1 MNSRQDQTEEEFIMQ
16 LTKIYGP
23 ILPSRVLWQLLGYSS
38 PQAFRNARAKGVL
51 PVPEFSIEGRRSRFA
66 LTADVA
72 KWIYQLKTG
81 KLNEENKLNSL

>member
-72 KWIYQLKTG
+72 KWIYQLKTTQAR
-81 KLNEENKLNSL
+81 KEI

>member
-72 KWIYQLKTG
+72 KWIYQLKTAQTR
-81 KLNEENKLNSL
+81 KEV

>member
-1 MNSRQDQTEEEFIMQ
+1 MNNRQNQTEEEFIVQ

-23 ILPSRVLWQLLGYSS
+23 ILPSRILWQLLGYSS

-72 KWIYQLKTG
+72 KWIYQLKTAQTR
-81 KLNEENKLNSL
+81 KEV

>member
-1 MNSRQDQTEEEFIMQ
+1 MNSRQDQTEEEFIVQ

-23 ILPSRVLWQLLGYSS
+23 ILPSRILWQLLGYSS
-38 PQAFRNARAKGVL
+38 PQAFRNARSKGVL

-72 KWIYQLKTG
+72 KWIYQLKTTQAR
-81 KLNEENKLNSL
+81 KEI